1 MTAGGIA
8 FIADLFG
15 LIDGDLADMMVRHAP
30 AIAYLADSWRWW
42 GSMGAALA
50 IWPVGRWVMT
60 FDPATTPYF
69 SDTARWFLG
78 LGLLCALMAILIAG
92 AIIPWTVDNRIAGFN
107 QESPLFKHGMA
118 ASWLMWGSCA
128 WISAAGFAK
137 RRLPILFAA
146 VLWWWACYFAL
157 DQTAGAML

>member
-1 MTAGGIA
+1 
-8 FIADLFG
+8 
-15 LIDGDLADMMVRHAP
+15 
-30 AIAYLADSWRWW
+30 
-42 GSMGAALA
+42 
-50 IWPVGRWVMT
+50 
-60 FDPATTPYF
+60 
-69 SDTARWFLG
+69 
-78 LGLLCALMAILIAG
+78 
-92 AIIPWTVDNRIAGFN
+92 
-107 QESPLFKHGMA
+107 MA